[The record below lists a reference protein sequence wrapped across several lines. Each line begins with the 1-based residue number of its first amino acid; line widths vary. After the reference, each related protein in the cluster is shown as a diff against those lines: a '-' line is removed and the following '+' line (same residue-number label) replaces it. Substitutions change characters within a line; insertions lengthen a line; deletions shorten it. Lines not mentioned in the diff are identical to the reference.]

1 MRELFRDGLD
11 WTVVT
16 AAFVRDAAMTAAIFG
31 FFASGWFGWAQEAP
45 PPGWSRRLAVGSVLS
60 IAVAVAGGVVGWQ
73 HWSDGTVFGPETSRD
88 FGIVVGIEFGLA
100 GLGAIILAL
109 RKRKEFI
116 PPWVAFV
123 VGVHLFPV
131 AVILHY
137 PLIHLIG
144 ALVTIASLVAVPLA
158 RSRSWA
164 ISFAT
169 GLLTGP
175 ALLAGASYS
184 LLSAFTQ
191 F

>member
-1 MRELFRDGLD
+1 MDCTG
-11 WTVVT
+11 VT
-16 AAFVRDAAMTAAIFG
+16 AEFVRDAAMTAAIFG
-31 FFASGWFGWAQEAP
+31 FFASAWFGWAQEAP
-45 PPGWSRRLAVGSVLS
+45 PPRWVRALTVGSILS
-60 IAVAVAGGVVGWQ
+60 IAVALAGGVLGWQ
-73 HWSDGTVFGPETSRD
+73 HWSDGTTFGPDTSRN
-88 FGIVVGIEFGLA
+88 FGIIVGIEFGLA

-109 RKRKEFI
+109 RKKKEFI

-131 AVILHY
+131 AVVLQY
-137 PLIHLIG
+137 PLIHVVG
-144 ALVTIASLVAVPLA
+144 ALVTVASLVAVPLA

-175 ALLAGASYS
+175 ALLAGAVYS
-184 LLSAFTQ
+184 LVSALTQ

>member
-1 MRELFRDGLD
+1 
-11 WTVVT
+11 
-16 AAFVRDAAMTAAIFG
+16 
-31 FFASGWFGWAQEAP
+31 
-45 PPGWSRRLAVGSVLS
+45 VLS
-60 IAVAVAGGVVGWQ
+60 ITVAVAGGLLGWQ
-73 HWSDGTVFGPETSRD
+73 HWSDGTVFGPETSRN

-100 GLGAIILAL
+100 GLGAIVLAL
-109 RKRKEFI
+109 RKHKEFI
-116 PPWVAFV
+116 APWVAFV

-137 PLIHLIG
+137 PLIHAVG
-144 ALVTIASLVAVPLA
+144 ALVTVASLLAVPLA

-175 ALLAGASYS
+175 ALLAGALYS
-184 LLSAFTQ
+184 LVSALTQ